1 MILVLATSLIVIGVL
16 SSMVCF
22 YWARQQDVV
31 QRRLAQVSCI
41 SLSAH
46 RHTNRWRWKSDPS
59 RRKQLSLIGFNHDYA
74 ETQFVVFRFAFMFLG
89 AWIWFMLRDLNGA
102 VGDIAQ
108 CIAISIVVGILLDRL
123 LQMWVERVRCQIARV
138 TPDALDLM
146 VVCVASGLTLEKA
159 FRVVGEEMATVS
171 PALSRQWCQTATEMA
186 LLDSPLQALA
196 NLDDR
201 LALSDI
207 NNMVVTMS
215 QALKFG
221 TPLSQALSLMAADS
235 RHYQLL
241 ELEEWAGKI
250 PAKMSFP
257 LVVLIMLPVVVMI
270 VAPVVLSLFETL
282 ERL

>member
-1 MILVLATSLIVIGVL
+1 MILMIATFLIVIGIL
-16 SSMVCF
+16 SSLLCF
-22 YWARQQDVV
+22 HVARQQDVV
-31 QRRLAQVSCI
+31 QRRLSQVSYA
-41 SLSAH
+41 SLAAH
-46 RHTNRWRWKSDPS
+46 PNKNRWRWKSNPS
-59 RRKQLSLIGFNHDYA
+59 RCKQLALIGFSHDDA
-74 ETQFVVFRFAFMFLG
+74 ETQFVVVRCVIMLCG
-89 AWIWFMLRDLNGA
+89 SWLWFTSRSLSWSVAD
-102 VGDIAQ
+102 VAQ
-108 CIAISIVVGILLDRL
+108 CIAISIISGILVDRS
-123 LQMWVERVRCQIARV
+123 LQVWVERIRCQVARV

-159 FRVVGEEMATVS
+159 FRVVGQEMASVS
-171 PALSRQWCQTATEMA
+171 PAFARQWCQTATEMTV
-186 LLDSPLQALA
+186 LDSPQQALV
-196 NLDDR
+196 NLDQR
-201 LALSDI
+201 LELSDI

-221 TPLSQALSLMAADS
+221 TPLSKALSLIAADS

-257 LVVLIMLPVVVMI
+257 LVVLIMLPVVILI